1 MTDVNGRHT
10 ASTDPDQNVG
20 DADAPE
26 VAALQADI
34 ERTREELAQTVDQLT
49 AKLDVKTRVRDRAV
63 ESKDRAAAQVQSMRE
78 RAADLA
84 TDDDG
89 KPTPVTISIG
99 GGVIAGL
106 AAVVLV
112 LMWRRSSHGG
122 RRRRR

>member
-10 ASTDPDQNVG
+10 AGTDPDKNEG
-20 DADAPE
+20 DTDASE

-63 ESKDRAAAQVQSMRE
+63 QTKERAVAQVQTLRE
-78 RAADLA
+78 RAADQA

-89 KPTPVTISIG
+89 KPTAVAMSIG

-112 LMWRRSSHGG
+112 RVWRRSSRGD